1 MNSKN
6 KLKMRTIY
14 LESKP
19 RYEILDGLRGVAALM
34 VVAYHLCEVYM
45 TSYADA
51 MVNHGYL
58 AVDFFF
64 ALSGFVIGYAYD
76 DRWDRMTT
84 WGFFKRRLTRLHPMV
99 IFGVLVGV
107 ICFYFQ
113 DCTDFYLVSGTGV
126 GKLMIVM
133 LINMLMIPLIP
144 SMDIRGTAEVSA
156 LNGPTWTLM
165 YEYLANIVYAFV
177 LRRLPKIALAVLLC
191 IGATLTLDVALNLD
205 IFGMLDGY
213 ETPYAI
219 LGGWASSG
227 QSVYIGITR
236 LTYPFLAGLLLSRMN
251 WTLNVKN
258 AFLWCSIAIVLLFNV
273 PFLGGHS
280 MMAEGLFNSAM
291 ILLVMPLIVSIA
303 AGSSLTGKASSKLC
317 KFCGDISFPL
327 YITHYPFVFI
337 QHAWVQNHPGLPAS
351 VHVVVALGTF
361 LLALF
366 VAYAALKLY
375 DEPVR
380 NYLKEHWLKK

>member
-1 MNSKN
+1 MKS
-6 KLKMRTIY
+6 TY

-99 IFGVLVGV
+99 IFGVLIGA
-107 ICFYFQ
+107 ICFFFQ
-113 DCTDFYLVSGTGV
+113 DCADFYLINDTTAAKFLLV
-126 GKLMIVM
+126 I
-133 LINMLMIPLIP
+133 LINMLMLPLLP
-144 SMDIRGTAEVSA
+144 CMDIRGTAEVSA

-177 LRRLPKIALAVLLC
+177 LRRLPKIGIAILLM
-191 IGATLTLDVALNLD
+191 IGATMTLDVAMNINL
-205 IFGMLDGY
+205 FGMLDGY
-213 ETPYAI
+213 ETPNAI
-219 LGGWASSG
+219 LGGWALTG
-227 QSVYIGITR
+227 QGVYLGITR
-236 LTYPFLAGLLLSRMN
+236 LTFPFLAGLFLSRMN
-251 WTLNVKN
+251 WTINLKN
-258 AFLWCSIAIVLLFNV
+258 GFLWCSIAIVLLFNV
-273 PFLGGHS
+273 PFLGGIS
-280 MMAEGLFNSAM
+280 MMAEGIFNSTM
-291 ILLVMPLIVSIA
+291 ILIIMPLIVSVA
-303 AGSSLTGKASSKLC
+303 AGSNLSGNTASRLC
-317 KFCGDISFPL
+317 KFCGEISFPL

-337 QHAWVQNHPGLPAS
+337 QHAWAQNHPSMPTS
-351 VHVVVALGTF
+351 VHILVAIGTF
-361 LLALF
+361 MLALF

-380 NYLKEHWLKK
+380 AWLKEHWLKK